1 MSIVTKT
8 LRLALLGKK
17 IEEDYRDV
25 LFEKVYAHEID
36 PECRGEHGV
45 ATIRL
50 KEGAMP
56 KKEGAF
62 RLKGEREDEF
72 KKFMEKFKKNG
83 WIGESNSAWGARAFV
98 VPKPGRPGE
107 YRMVVDY
114 RHLNLMT

>member
-1 MSIVTKT
+1 MIPV
-8 LRLALLGKK
+8 RAAIEHDDEDPEAGAFRKK

-62 RLKGEREDEF
+62 RLKG
-72 KKFMEKFKKNG
+72 
-83 WIGESNSAWGARAFV
+83 
-98 VPKPGRPGE
+98 
-107 YRMVVDY
+107 
-114 RHLNLMT
+114 